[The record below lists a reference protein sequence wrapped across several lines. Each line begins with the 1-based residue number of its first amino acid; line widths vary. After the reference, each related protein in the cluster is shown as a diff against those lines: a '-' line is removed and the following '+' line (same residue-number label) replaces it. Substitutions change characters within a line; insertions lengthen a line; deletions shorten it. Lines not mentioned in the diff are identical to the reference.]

1 MQIQTPYHHSTV
13 TTPVASV
20 GSAFNTAKVHLHT
33 LIPGTTSLGPAP
45 TDPPRTRTRLFAS
58 RVEGLHIHVS
68 SIAGG
73 ATKLTVRI
81 CADAAGN
88 YSLVPDT
95 EATLALGVTTATEG
109 CVAFQVGIPLFPILN
124 GDSRLWVFIR
134 TDAGTVTVDASCI
147 TWSE

>member
-20 GSAFNTAKVHLHT
+20 GSTYSTSKVHLHT
-33 LIPGTTSLGPAP
+33 LIPGVTSLGSAP
-45 TDPPRTRTRLFAS
+45 TDPTRTRTRLFAS
-58 RVEGLHIHVS
+58 RVEGLHLHVT

-81 CADAAGN
+81 CADASGN
-88 YSLVPDT
+88 VSLMPDT
-95 EATLALGVTTATEG
+95 EATLSLGVTTATEG
-109 CVAFQVGIPLFPILN
+109 SVAFQVGIPLFPILN
-124 GDSRLWVFIR
+124 GDSRLWVMVR
-134 TDAGTVTVDASCI
+134 TDSGTVTLASSVM